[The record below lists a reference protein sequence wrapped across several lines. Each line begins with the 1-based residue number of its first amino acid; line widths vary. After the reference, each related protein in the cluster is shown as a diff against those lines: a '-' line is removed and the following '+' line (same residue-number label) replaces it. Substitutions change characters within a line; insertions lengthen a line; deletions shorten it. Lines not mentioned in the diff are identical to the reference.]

1 MAWTLLTDKKFLSTS
16 KMSFMKFKLASIA
29 VVALLLLQSCNKDD
43 DRTGINFNTSTSG
56 RSSTIGRP
64 SGTLGTL
71 NWTSGFAHATEI
83 EFEAEQE
90 NREIEFTSTA
100 NQRIDLFT
108 PFSSL
113 GFVNIAPGF
122 YKEVEFEINF
132 AATANNPTL
141 ELIGTFDNTPIIL
154 RIITPIEFEAE
165 YEDVTIRNG
174 DNFTASFALNLSLL
188 TVGITDAA
196 LRNAT
201 RTNGDIVI
209 SSNSNVVLY
218 NIIINNL
225 NNIDSVE
232 LDD

>member
-1 MAWTLLTDKKFLSTS
+1 MYS
-16 KMSFMKFKLASIA
+16 MNFKLASIT
-29 VVALLLLQSCNKDD
+29 VVAVLLLQSCNKDD
-43 DRTGINFNTSTSG
+43 DRTGINFNTNTSG

-71 NWTSGFAHATEI
+71 NWNSGFAYATEI

-90 NREIEFTSTA
+90 NREIEFSSTV

-113 GFVNIAPGF
+113 GFVDIAPGF

-132 AATANNPTL
+132 ASTANNPTL

-154 RIITPIEFEAE
+154 RIMTPIEFEAE

-174 DNFTASFALNLSLL
+174 DNFTASMALNLSLL

-209 SSNSNVVLY
+209 SSNSNVALY

-225 NNIDSVE
+225 NNIDSIE